1 MNDISSTVGLMRREI
16 RTQRR
21 TRGQPAQTINR
32 CAAIDQPAHLVSMRL
47 TTNSASNKL
56 DLPT

>member
-21 TRGQPAQTINR
+21 TRGQPARTIN
-32 CAAIDQPAHLVSMRL
+32 
-47 TTNSASNKL
+47 
-56 DLPT
+56 